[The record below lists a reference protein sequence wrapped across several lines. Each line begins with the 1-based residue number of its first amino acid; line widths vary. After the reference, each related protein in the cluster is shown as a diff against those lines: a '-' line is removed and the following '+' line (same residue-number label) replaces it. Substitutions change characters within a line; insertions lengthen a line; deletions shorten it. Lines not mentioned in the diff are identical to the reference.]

1 MSNIVKESCNHSLA
15 SFSHGRTKCGICWR
29 NPPIRRANR
38 VEHEVTPGVKPC
50 TKSGTHRKDAAR
62 GIVSRIAIA
71 GNTLKPDIAPRMDFP
86 FKEALKKVA
95 NKGRFGFATNQGG
108 Q

>member
-1 MSNIVKESCNHSLA
+1 M
-15 SFSHGRTKCGICWR
+15 
-29 NPPIRRANR
+29 
-38 VEHEVTPGVKPC
+38 EHKVTPGVKPC

-62 GIVSRIAIA
+62 GIISRIAIA

-108 Q
+108 QRSFVIKKKNHVRVMPRTSRNEEDS